1 MAEFFI
7 YLATIASLA
16 PGHTVPDGVIFRAV
30 QVVVRS
36 SAIEV
41 RYQLGLSDNMIRQEL
56 RALSAADVEIP
67 TDAAETIARYR
78 DVITPLIPERI
89 RVTIDGQPVAL
100 RVHRADIVRQPHRQL
115 ELVYLIPYTPGATP
129 AKFILRDDNFPAV
142 PGYHFAAMR
151 ARGNAT
157 VLPIGGELPLDRL
170 PSAPEPGEAVSVPL
184 EPMRGLAA
192 YVCIAGANPPVTL
205 APASP
210 PGLDSGSDGQTTPVA
225 AADSAAN
232 ASGVTSP
239 TAADVATV
247 QPELP
252 AKTPATPQAA
262 GRLSWFLGWGAAAFL
277 IAAAWWWTSHLK
289 RN

>member
-7 YLATIASLA
+7 YLATVASLA

-56 RALSAADVEIP
+56 RALSAADAEIP
-67 TDAAETIARYR
+67 ADAAEVIARYR
-78 DVITPLIPERI
+78 DVITPLIPKRI
-89 RVTIDGQPVAL
+89 LVTIDGQPVAL

-115 ELVYLIPYTPGATP
+115 ELVYLIPFTPGSTP

-151 ARGNAT
+151 ARGDAA

-192 YVCIAGANPPVTL
+192 YVCTAGASPPITL

-210 PGLDSGSDGQTTPVA
+210 PGSDSGSGEQPTAVE
-225 AADSAAN
+225 ADVSAAN
-232 ASGVTSP
+232 ASGMTSP
-239 TAADVATV
+239 TPADVAAV
-247 QPELP
+247 QPEPP
-252 AKTPATPQAA
+252 AKPPATQQAA
-262 GRLSWFLGWGAAAFL
+262 WPLAWFLGWGVAAFL
-277 IAAAWWWTSHLK
+277 IAAWWWTSHLK
-289 RN
+289 PN

>member
-1 MAEFFI
+1 MAEIFI
-7 YLATIASLA
+7 YLTTLASLA

-56 RALSAADVEIP
+56 RALSAADAEMP

-78 DVITPLIPERI
+78 DVITPRIPERI

-115 ELVYLIPYTPGATP
+115 ELVYLIPYTPGSTP
-129 AKFILRDDNFPAV
+129 AKFVLWDDNFPAV

-151 ARGNAT
+151 ARGNAA

-170 PSAPEPGEAVSVPL
+170 PSAPEPGEAVAVSL

-192 YVCIAGANPPVTL
+192 YVCIAGASPPANIAS
-205 APASP
+205 APAS
-210 PGLDSGSDGQTTPVA
+210 DSGTDGPTTAGEA
-225 AADSAAN
+225 AAPDVSAP
-232 ASGVTSP
+232 SMTSP
-239 TAADVATV
+239 TSADVAIV
-247 QPELP
+247 QPQLQ
-252 AKTPATPQAA
+252 AKTPPPQQAS
-262 GRLSWFLGWGAAAFL
+262 GRLSWFLGWGVAAFL

-289 RN
+289 RK